1 MKILKTNIN
10 TADLKEGADINANEK
25 AKSPT
30 QLVFTVVDA
39 MVQAYMQIKGGFDEA
54 DRRMW
59 YKIEDA
65 FDAAIKDSKDEV
77 ALEDSW
83 MGWLKKVRAE
93 AKMRPVK
100 LMRKVDEMFDQVS
113 DR

>member
-1 MKILKTNIN
+1 MKILKTSIN
-10 TADLKEGADINANEK
+10 TEGIELNPNEK
-25 AKSPT
+25 TKSPT
-30 QLVFTVVDA
+30 QLVLTVVDA
-39 MVQAYMQIKGGFDEA
+39 MVQSYMQVKGGFDEG
-54 DRRMW
+54 DRKMW

-65 FDAAIKDSKDEV
+65 FDAAIKAGAEEV
-77 ALEDSW
+77 ALDDSW

-100 LMRKVDEMFDQVS
+100 LMRRIDEMLDAVQ